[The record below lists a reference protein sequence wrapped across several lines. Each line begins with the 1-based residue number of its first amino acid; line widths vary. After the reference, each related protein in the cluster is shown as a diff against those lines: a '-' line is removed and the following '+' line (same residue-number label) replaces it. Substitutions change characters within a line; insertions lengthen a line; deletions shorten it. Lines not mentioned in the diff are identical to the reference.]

1 MEDEVQDDDIENDDV
16 EEEDDPKTA
25 AHTLCEPA
33 QLECTSTCH
42 KTQFFWK
49 VTGKVPSPEPRG
61 RLSVSLR
68 GRNAQHVT

>member
-1 MEDEVQDDDIENDDV
+1 MEIDNVVEDEVQDDDIENDDV

-49 VTGKVPSPEPRG
+49 SAEPRTA
-61 RLSVSLR
+61 R
-68 GRNAQHVT
+68 QT